1 MQLPEAS
8 LSTTSLSTY
17 HRPWQPFRI
26 FCSDRLH
33 FQGPIFRI
41 STEHLALFIAFLA
54 ENVCCF
60 NSFNLHFSIK
70 LSPSLDLTKIDMI
83 QLALRGYSKH
93 STPNLIASTWNKSS
107 LLVTTHSHQCTVGKW
122 YMYTMSF
129 FAVPRVGEITCR
141 TTQPRGM

>member
-1 MQLPEAS
+1 MQLPKAS

-17 HRPWQPFRI
+17 HRPWQPFCK

-33 FQGPIFRI
+33 FQGPIFLI

-54 ENVCCF
+54 EKVCCF

-83 QLALRGYSKH
+83 QLALRGYSKMNPSH
-93 STPNLIASTWNKSS
+93 NTRLPIS
-107 LLVTTHSHQCTVGKW
+107 LPLLETNHL
-122 YMYTMSF
+122 YF
-129 FAVPRVGEITCR
+129 
-141 TTQPRGM
+141 